1 MLAVLAGCK
10 SDVIE
15 FLLSSGVSADDTD
28 ARGYVPSDSSI
39 YIPLIRSKVQHLPHG
54 LPKGR

>member
-28 ARGYVPSDSSI
+28 ARGYVLTGSSI
-39 YIPLIRSKVQHLPHG
+39 YISLIRLKVQYLPHG
-54 LPKGR
+54 LQKWR

>member
-1 MLAVLAGCK
+1 MIAVLTGCK

-28 ARGYVPSDSSI
+28 ARGCVPSDSSI
-39 YIPLIRSKVQHLPHG
+39 YISLTRSKVQYLPHG
-54 LPKGR
+54 MPKRR